1 MDCYEFCN
9 IFHKYKTESF
19 CVAIVSLFY
28 SIWLIV
34 SLFTVYSLIS
44 IYFDCISCIFL
55 LHVVNAG
62 NMVKKEKRAK
72 EQSKESLDEKK
83 HINESPALLEENPG
97 IPEPDPVTPAD
108 TIVSRQT
115 APQPTESSTQ
125 SKKRSSGAAR
135 GVCAMHKVVMKKA
148 KGEKLNLRFNQV
160 AVPVGDERH
169 KLQSYIG
176 MLART
181 MVPIDIPS
189 WPKVD
194 PELKEKI
201 WNDLE
206 VRQLQFVLSWFLF
219 IEFVLSELVK
229 FVLQDTFELIPE
241 SRKRILQSAGAKW
254 RNFKAKLTAEYVLP
268 YVGQKKKLQKPPKQ
282 YAFVGKKAWRRFV
295 AVRVTK
301 DWQVCFTCY

>member
-1 MDCYEFCN
+1 
-9 IFHKYKTESF
+9 
-19 CVAIVSLFY
+19 
-28 SIWLIV
+28 
-34 SLFTVYSLIS
+34 
-44 IYFDCISCIFL
+44 
-55 LHVVNAG
+55 
-62 NMVKKEKRAK
+62 MVKKEKRAK

-115 APQPTESSTQ
+115 GPQPTESSTQ

-181 MVPIDIPS
+181 MVPIEIFGI
-189 WPKVD
+189 
-194 PELKEKI
+194 ERTIYL
-201 WNDLE
+201 LE
-206 VRQLQFVLSWFLF
+206 ENVLALL
-219 IEFVLSELVK
+219 EFRM
-229 FVLQDTFELIPE
+229 IG
-241 SRKRILQSAGAKW
+241 QSAISTYMAYLYSLFRDTPSRDLSAMFSFLHPSTYKLNDEFNDYVVQRLKDGVL
-254 RNFKAKLTAEYVLP
+254 RMNFLPFNYKYVSFLCVLFYNIVSP
-268 YVGQKKKLQKPPKQ
+268 
-282 YAFVGKKAWRRFV
+282 
-295 AVRVTK
+295 
-301 DWQVCFTCY
+301 